1 MRFAAIVCASRG
13 RGQAAEMCDALKQL
27 KHWRLEDA
35 GGVMGEIGSP
45 RMGML
50 RFALER
56 YE

>member
-1 MRFAAIVCASRG
+1 
-13 RGQAAEMCDALKQL
+13 MCDALKQL
-27 KHWRLEDA
+27 KHWRLEDE

-50 RFALER
+50 RCALER